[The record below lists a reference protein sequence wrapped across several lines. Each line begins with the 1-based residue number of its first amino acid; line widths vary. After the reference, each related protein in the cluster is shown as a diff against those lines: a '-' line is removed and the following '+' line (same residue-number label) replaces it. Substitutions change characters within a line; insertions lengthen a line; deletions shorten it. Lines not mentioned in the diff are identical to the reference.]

1 LREKGVSVDHLQL
14 GTSGVSSELLRTVRK
29 TAMPQLPPN
38 APLKDVRAALAHV
51 EQRCAEA
58 EEGHSASMLAVDSL
72 LHVISTTS
80 AMDNSSEA
88 AVMQALPALAS
99 LAAKGAAARALLA
112 AGAAAAI
119 AETMLAHAVRA
130 SQPRPRPLTRADRC
144 VRCLCLLPPQNNV
157 GLLCEACTVLC
168 VLGGGL
174 LSPLGMSPEAAAR
187 ERENRE
193 AMCDRV
199 AAHAGAALVE
209 LGVRHADSQWVT
221 LAVARAIGVIG
232 RGSGAAQRL
241 LEFGAVQVLLRAL
254 GRYVPDKTAYEVA
267 HLSALAMV
275 ALAASSA
282 GNADSVDRKGGRGA
296 LQQAVL
302 ANTTLARALGMEFP
316 SMAAWLA
323 GKANTRKQGPRALF
337 ACGGSPRAE
346 ALQPQAE
353 SLWLQVVREAAAR
366 GRQLPTTNSGMDAAR
381 RAAPHSAAT
390 SATASGTARL
400 PPARAPTNNPAPAA
414 ALRQPPLPRR
424 PAAPPAQQPT
434 VVDDDDEDEDED
446 EDVLGQL

>member
-1 LREKGVSVDHLQL
+1 VP
-14 GTSGVSSELLRTVRK
+14 T
-29 TAMPQLPPN
+29 
-38 APLKDVRAALAHV
+38 
-51 EQRCAEA
+51 
-58 EEGHSASMLAVDSL
+58 
-72 LHVISTTS
+72 
-80 AMDNSSEA
+80 
-88 AVMQALPALAS
+88 
-99 LAAKGAAARALLA
+99 
-112 AGAAAAI
+112 
-119 AETMLAHAVRA
+119 
-130 SQPRPRPLTRADRC
+130 
-144 VRCLCLLPPQNNV
+144 QNNV

-232 RGSGAAQRL
+232 RGSAAAQRL

-254 GRYVPDKTAYEVA
+254 GRYVPEKTAYEVA

-296 LQQAVL
+296 LKQAVL
-302 ANTTLARALGMEFP
+302 VNTTLARALGMEFP

-323 GKANTRKQGPRALF
+323 GKAGTRKQGPRALF
-337 ACGGSPRAE
+337 ACGGGSPRAE

-381 RAAPHSAAT
+381 RAAPSSRGASRSAAT
-390 SATASGTARL
+390 SATASGTARM
-400 PPARAPTNNPAPAA
+400 PAARALTKPPPPAA
-414 ALRQPPLPRR
+414 AAVRQPPLPRR
-424 PAAPPAQQPT
+424 PAQQPAQQPT
-434 VVDDDDEDEDED
+434 EDDD
-446 EDVLGQL
+446 DVLGQL